1 MASFP
6 GMRAEN
12 AYIGGLLK
20 VSGKWKHYNSHLR
33 ALAHIVSA
41 PGISFFLPHILMP
54 TDPNPL
60 FKVLL
65 KFFPVPPPFLM
76 PQQEKF
82 QLPLNYPNL
91 IVPLLGHSLLF
102 TLHQLFLCHVFSL
115 GVNLIFFSFKSDT
128 ETENLLQGRIPV
140 ICILVCS
147 WGGVSLKLPH
157 L

>member
-1 MASFP
+1 MIPHNGLSSLRTTVASFP

-12 AYIGGLLK
+12 VYIGGLLK

-33 ALAHIVSA
+33 ALAHIVFA

-60 FKVLL
+60 FKGLL
-65 KFFPVPPPFLM
+65 KYFPIPPPFLM

-91 IVPLLGHSLLF
+91 ICTSFRTLLTFYLASVISLSCL
-102 TLHQLFLCHVFSL
+102 LSGSEPH
-115 GVNLIFFSFKSDT
+115 IFFF
-128 ETENLLQGRIPV
+128 
-140 ICILVCS
+140 
-147 WGGVSLKLPH
+147 
-157 L
+157 